1 MKKVSIIGTVGVP
14 KKKKGGGNVSMQK
27 SIVI

>member
-14 KKKKGGGNVSMQK
+14 KKKKKGGGNVSMQK
-27 SIVI
+27 SN